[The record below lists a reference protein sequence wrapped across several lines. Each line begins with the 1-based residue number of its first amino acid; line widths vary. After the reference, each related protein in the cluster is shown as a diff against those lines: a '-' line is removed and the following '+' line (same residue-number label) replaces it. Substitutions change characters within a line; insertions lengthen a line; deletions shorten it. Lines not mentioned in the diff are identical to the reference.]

1 MRVGCDLGPQGCCSH
16 LPPYAYPVWG
26 DMWHTGL
33 ELGRTP
39 QASLLCS
46 LAQRPG
52 KCRALGAWAPES
64 KLAPRSQAPG
74 WLGLLSPFRCT
85 SEDTEA
91 SEWQTPQLQW
101 GL

>member
-1 MRVGCDLGPQGCCSH
+1 MRVGCDLGPQGCCPHFPS
-16 LPPYAYPVWG
+16 YAYPVLD

-39 QASLLCS
+39 QASLLCC

-64 KLAPRSQAPG
+64 NGLGHRLPG
-74 WLGLLSPFRCT
+74 GWACFPPFHCT

-91 SEWQTPQLQW
+91 SEW
-101 GL
+101 